1 MPNQEPAF
9 AWPFGNGPVRVG
21 TQGLFRPC
29 LKTFVAPFL
38 LARLTFSLCLLT
50 IYITRKNVTTIDS
63 RNQGCVITIVLD
75 FNNNNALI
83 VNHSICTYR
92 QDAIQYSLSVIE
104 VIIHIFNWTLFS
116 PILKA
121 EKITTWTLILEKWA
135 QTENFKN
142 AGFQR

>member
-1 MPNQEPAF
+1 MPNQDAAF
-9 AWPFGNGPVRVG
+9 ASPFGNDLVRVG

-63 RNQGCVITIVLD
+63 RKQGCVITIVLD

-104 VIIHIFNWTLFS
+104 VIIHIFN
-116 PILKA
+116 
-121 EKITTWTLILEKWA
+121 
-135 QTENFKN
+135 
-142 AGFQR
+142 